1 MKTLLISSMTGSVP
15 EEYLARIREIAPQYT
30 VLVTRDRE
38 EIEQHEG
45 SVEIVFGT
53 PPRDLLK
60 RAPKLRWLQQW
71 GAGADWLLQHPE
83 LADKDFVLTS
93 ASGVHAVPI
102 AEHLLA
108 FLLCFGRG
116 FHKALR
122 WQGQHHWQ
130 KVAQHDLFELPG
142 KTALVVGVGAI
153 GAHFATLASALG
165 IRVVGLRRDPSQSA
179 PGVERMVGPEALRSE
194 LPRADFVV
202 ITVPLTPETRH
213 MFAEEELRLMKQD
226 AYLLNI
232 GRGGTVDEAALVRA
246 LREGRIAG
254 AGLDVFETEPL
265 PEDSPL
271 WDMEQVII
279 TSHYSGLTP
288 RYEERVF
295 DIFIANLQRYLA
307 GEPMNNVVDRGLG
320 Y

>member
-1 MKTLLISSMTGSVP
+1 M
-15 EEYLARIREIAPQYT
+15 EEHLDSI
-30 VLVTRDRE
+30 
-38 EIEQHEG
+38 
-45 SVEIVFGT
+45 EIVFGS
-53 PPRDLLK
+53 PPRDLLDK
-60 RAPKLRWLQQW
+60 APNLRWIQQW
-71 GAGADWLLQHPE
+71 GAGADWLLRHPE
-83 LADKDFVLTS
+83 LADKDFLLTS

-108 FLLCFGRG
+108 FMLCFGRG

-122 WQGQHHWQ
+122 WQGQHHWE
-130 KVAQHDLFELPG
+130 KVAQQDLFELPG

-165 IRVVGLRRDPSQSA
+165 VRVVGMRRDPSRAAS
-179 PGVERMVGPEALRSE
+179 GVERMVGPDALRSE

-202 ITVPLTPETRH
+202 ITVPLTPETRG
-213 MFAEEELRLMKQD
+213 MFGEEELRLMKQD

-232 GRGGTVDEAALVRA
+232 GRGGTVDEDALVRV
-246 LREGRIAG
+246 LREGAIAG

-265 PEDSPL
+265 PESSPL
-271 WDMEQVII
+271 WDMEQVIV

-288 RYEERVF
+288 CYERRVF
-295 DIFIANLQRYLA
+295 GIFIPNLRRYLA
-307 GEPMNNVVDRGLG
+307 GEPLSNVVDRGLG

>member
-1 MKTLLISSMTGSVP
+1 MKTLLITSMADSVP
-15 EEYLARIREIAPQYT
+15 EEYLARVRSIAAEYT
-30 VLVTRDRE
+30 VLVTRDRQ
-38 EIEQHEG
+38 EIEG
-45 SVEIVFGT
+45 YLDSIEIVFGS
-53 PPRDLLK
+53 PPRDLLEK
-60 RAPKLRWLQQW
+60 APNLRWIQQW
-71 GAGADWLLQHPE
+71 GAGADWLLRHPE
-83 LADKDFVLTS
+83 LADKDFILTS

-108 FLLCFGRG
+108 FMLCFGRG

-130 KVAQHDLFELPG
+130 KVAQGDLFELPG

-165 IRVVGLRRDPSQSA
+165 VEVVGLRRDPSRSA
-179 PGVERMVGPEALRSE
+179 PGVARMVGPEALRSE

-202 ITVPLTPETRH
+202 ITVPLTPETRG
-213 MFAEEELRLMKQD
+213 MFGEEELRLMKQD
-226 AYLLNI
+226 GYLLNI
-232 GRGGTVDEAALVRA
+232 GRGGTVDEEALVRA
-246 LREGRIAG
+246 LRDGRIAG

-265 PEDSPL
+265 PADSPL

-295 DIFIANLQRYLA
+295 GIFIPNLERYLA
-307 GEPMNNVVDRGLG
+307 GERMENVVDRGLG